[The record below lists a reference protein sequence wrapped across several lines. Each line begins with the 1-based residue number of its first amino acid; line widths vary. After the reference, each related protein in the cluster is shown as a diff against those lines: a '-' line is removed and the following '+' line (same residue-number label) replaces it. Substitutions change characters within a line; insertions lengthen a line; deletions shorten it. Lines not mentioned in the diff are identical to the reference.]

1 MQGEH
6 QVTAHFL
13 KPAQSKVRAFIGLL
27 FSALILLFSPNGLSA
42 QAVPAHKASPE
53 LPNPLHLVADHA
65 TASVADLQK
74 EERWYIDVL
83 GFREVNHIH
92 PSADFEA
99 CRVSI
104 PGFSIDLVVQKGSR
118 RSDKGAGN
126 LEQGWLHIVFKTN
139 AIDRSYSALLAAHT
153 DVKPERDT
161 HGAVTRMVVH
171 DPEGNELE
179 IFSE

>member
-1 MQGEH
+1 VNVYFQKLTITTVWRALAFTGLFFS
-6 QVTAHFL
+6 TLFL
-13 KPAQSKVRAFIGLL
+13 FL
-27 FSALILLFSPNGLSA
+27 PNGLRA
-42 QAVPAHKASPE
+42 QAAAQTSPE

-92 PSADFEA
+92 PRADFEA

-118 RSDKGAGN
+118 RSDKGVGN
-126 LEQGWLHIVFKTN
+126 LEQGWLHVVFKTS
-139 AIDRSYSALLAAHT
+139 AIDRSYSALTAAHT
-153 DVKPERDT
+153 DVKAERDA
-161 HGAVTRMVVH
+161 HGAVTRIVVR